1 MSEQRGWQ
9 AVRIRIN
16 SDIVRLE
23 PGQEATL
30 EIEDAETADGLL
42 FQTVERNNVYT
53 VEVLTVVA
61 EDE

>member
-1 MSEQRGWQ
+1 M
-9 AVRIRIN
+9 RIRIN